1 MVCSICKGSDHN
13 RRTCLRRQI
22 AKAAEEFKNGTGE
35 GIKESYQEEV
45 TTKVENELAKF
56 TAEEIAC
63 DAAEL
68 VIDCL
73 IPGLGLLIKVTR
85 HAYKASTFVFVKK

>member
-1 MVCSICKGSDHN
+1 MVCSICKGPDHN

-22 AKAAEEFKNGTGE
+22 AKAAEEFKKGTGE
-35 GIKESYQEEV
+35 GVEEAVQENV
-45 TTKVENELAKF
+45 TTTVENELAKY

-73 IPGLGLLIKVTR
+73 VPGLGLLIKVTR
-85 HAYKASTFVFVKK
+85 YAYKAATFEFVKK